1 MQKFIVGISLLLG
14 AATSNVQ
21 AQDIKFSDF
30 IKQYNEIELPV
41 EDVSKLHTNKTIEAV
56 AWNRLLFDNQAERA
70 KFYGT
75 NDTLY
80 RLTTYGRIPEEPFDY
95 ETWRKENGEVI
106 WYDVLFNIKA
116 HPIGRIDYPGGYI
129 GLLNKVVGFEMTYYD
144 LFIFDKEGDLLS
156 GVNLSEKKYKKNGEP
171 EAGIEATYLKS
182 KITDEGN
189 IIWHQ
194 ERYNVHTNRVYKL
207 MPDGYFKI
215 VEEKTEGEFDY

>member
-1 MQKFIVGISLLLG
+1 MQKFIVGISLLFG
-14 AATSNVQ
+14 AVTSDCQ
-21 AQDIKFSDF
+21 AQGFKFSDF
-30 IKQYNEIELPV
+30 LKQYKKLELPI
-41 EDVSKLHTNKTIEAV
+41 EEVSELHTNQTIDPV
-56 AWNRLLFDNQAERA
+56 VWNKLVFDNQAERA

-95 ETWRKENGEVI
+95 RTWVDKERTKRSVK
-106 WYDVLFNIKA
+106 YFDIKA
-116 HPIGRIDYPGGYI
+116 HAIGRINYPAGYI

-144 LFIFDKEGDLLS
+144 LFVFDEEGNLLS
-156 GVNLSEKKYKKNGEP
+156 GVNLSEQQYKKNGEP

-182 KITDEGN
+182 KITEEGN

-194 ERYNVHTNRVYKL
+194 ERYNVTTVRIYKI

-215 VEEKTEGEFDY
+215 IEEKSEGEFDY